1 VGADNLGDDEI
12 DLRELFAAL
21 WRGKWFITLCVCGA
35 VALAALYL
43 RAAERKYTVSYVFQP
58 VASDEAMPN
67 LGGLGG
73 LASLAGVAL
82 PSSSSG
88 DFATFKFLLQ
98 SEEVAAE
105 LMRDESLVR
114 RVFVREWDEAG
125 ALFRRPEG
133 GALSSQIATIKLL
146 LTGEGPGDYLAPSA
160 VRLSE
165 WMKQAIAASTNRDT
179 GFLTL
184 TGESADPALI
194 VDVMAAAAAAT
205 DRLLKE
211 RYVGSSEQTMGF
223 YQRQL
228 AKARAREHRE
238 ALAKLIAQE
247 DQKLMLASKGDYFV
261 AEPLTTPSVSLHPT
275 SPKSSLILALA
286 VVLGGFLGAALV
298 LIRKAA
304 RS

>member
-1 VGADNLGDDEI
+1 MGAEDLGDDEI

-21 WRGKWFITLCVCGA
+21 WRGKWFIALCVCAA

-43 RAAERKYTVSYVFQP
+43 RSVERKYTVSYVFQP
-58 VASDEAMPN
+58 VATDEAMPN
-67 LGGLGG
+67 LAGLGG
-73 LASLAGVAL
+73 LASLAGIAL

-105 LMRDESLVR
+105 LMRDEALVR
-114 RVFVREWDEAG
+114 RIFAREWREADG
-125 ALFRRPEG
+125 VFRRPEG
-133 GALSSQIATIKLL
+133 GALNSYKASLKLL
-146 LTGEGPGDYLAPSA
+146 LTGEGAGDYAAPNA
-160 VRLSE
+160 ARLSE
-165 WMKQAIAASTNRDT
+165 WMRKAVASSTNRDT

-194 VDVMAAAAAAT
+194 VEVIAAATAAT

-211 RYVGSSEQTMGF
+211 RYVESSEQTMGF
-223 YQRQL
+223 YQQQL
-228 AKARAREHRE
+228 AKARAREYRE

-247 DQKLMLASKGDYFV
+247 DQKLMLASKGDHFV

-286 VVLGGFLGAALV
+286 VVLGGFLGAAIV

>member
-1 VGADNLGDDEI
+1 
-12 DLRELFAAL
+12 
-21 WRGKWFITLCVCGA
+21 
-35 VALAALYL
+35 
-43 RAAERKYTVSYVFQP
+43 
-58 VASDEAMPN
+58 
-67 LGGLGG
+67 
-73 LASLAGVAL
+73 
-82 PSSSSG
+82 
-88 DFATFKFLLQ
+88 
-98 SEEVAAE
+98 
-105 LMRDESLVR
+105 MRDESLVR

-133 GALSSQIATIKLL
+133 GALSSQIATVKLL